1 MILLVSKNEGN
12 NMILEKQYL
21 KSKDRY
27 IIIMNNGTANHI
39 KKKIDINKY
48 RKEFYG

>member
-21 KSKDRY
+21 KSKDRC
-27 IIIMNNGTANHI
+27 IIIMNNGTANHT
-39 KKKIDINKY
+39 KKENRYK
-48 RKEFYG
+48 